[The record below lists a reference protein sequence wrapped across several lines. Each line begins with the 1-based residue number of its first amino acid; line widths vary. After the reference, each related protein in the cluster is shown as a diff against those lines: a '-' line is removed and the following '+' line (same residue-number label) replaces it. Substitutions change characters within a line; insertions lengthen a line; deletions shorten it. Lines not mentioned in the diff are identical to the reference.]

1 MRDGGQTV
9 AVNVLPLFLNSA
21 MGYLQSLDTSGVFVV
36 VSSPAQ
42 THEVSRAAD
51 GSCSLQTASGGK
63 FSMPRVSMIVWNNF
77 RNDARVLKEAET
89 LQAAGHEVT
98 VFALHT
104 PGETQRRE
112 TLGSGVR
119 VVRVMRSPLWTL
131 RQRLGMT
138 AKPENPTAPRGS
150 VAAPAKLAARSKL
163 RLAAG
168 IVTRGTTH
176 SALLAAVIASR
187 PDVVHA
193 HDFNT
198 LPTAWLASLI
208 SRSALVYD
216 AHEISTDREGYARER
231 KFIGWIEKRLMPRAD
246 ATITTTEARAQFF
259 ARAYKV
265 PRPIVLQNRPR
276 RQEWAHSTRIRDELG
291 LSEDWPIIIYQG
303 GVQPGRGLERL
314 ATAAASVPRAY
325 VVYVGSGKSE
335 PAVRQVVADLKLE
348 ERVKLIPK
356 VDLDQLSDYTR
367 SADIG
372 VQPIENTCL
381 NHYTTDSN
389 KLFEYVMA
397 GLPVVASDFR
407 RFARSSRPTN
417 SACWCRP
424 TTPRLWRPPCGG
436 W

>member
-1 MRDGGQTV
+1 
-9 AVNVLPLFLNSA
+9 
-21 MGYLQSLDTSGVFVV
+21 
-36 VSSPAQ
+36 
-42 THEVSRAAD
+42 
-51 GSCSLQTASGGK
+51 
-63 FSMPRVSMIVWNNF
+63 MIVWNNF

-89 LQAAGHEVT
+89 LQAAGHQVT

-112 TLGSGVR
+112 TLDSGVE
-119 VVRVMRSPLWTL
+119 VVRVMRSPFWTL
-131 RQRLGMT
+131 RQRLGLT
-138 AKPENPTAPRGS
+138 AKPAGDPAPS
-150 VAAPAKLAARSKL
+150 AASATSAKPASRSKL
-163 RLAAG
+163 RLVAG

-176 SALLAAVIASR
+176 SALLAALVASR

-198 LPTAWLASLI
+198 LPTAWLASVFA
-208 SRSALVYD
+208 RAALVYD

-231 KFIGWIEKRLMPRAD
+231 KFIGWIEKHLMPRAD
-246 ATITTTEARAQFF
+246 ATITTTDARAQFF

-265 PRPIVLQNRPR
+265 PRPMVLQNRPR
-276 RQEWAHSTRIRDELG
+276 RQEWAPSTRIRDELG
-291 LSEDWPIIIYQG
+291 LREDWPIIVYQG
-303 GVQPGRGLERL
+303 GIQSGRGLERL
-314 ATAAASVPRAY
+314 AAAAASVPGAY

-335 PAVRQVVADLKLE
+335 PAVRKVIAELKLE

-356 VDLDQLSDYTR
+356 VDLDQLPDYTR

-397 GLPVVASDFR
+397 GLPVVASDFPEIRKIVQTDSLGLLVPSDDTEALATALR
-407 RFARSSRPTN
+407 RMVEDRSLRETFAANARNATDRLNWEAQEHLLVEMYARLTGAVAIAQISDTDGGD
-417 SACWCRP
+417 AEAG
-424 TTPRLWRPPCGG
+424 PRALARADHP
-436 W
+436 

>member
-1 MRDGGQTV
+1 
-9 AVNVLPLFLNSA
+9 
-21 MGYLQSLDTSGVFVV
+21 
-36 VSSPAQ
+36 
-42 THEVSRAAD
+42 
-51 GSCSLQTASGGK
+51 
-63 FSMPRVSMIVWNNF
+63 MIVWNNF

-89 LQAAGHEVT
+89 LQAAGHQVT

-112 TLGSGVR
+112 TLSSGVK
-119 VVRVMRSPLWTL
+119 VVRVMRSPFWTL
-131 RQRLGMT
+131 RQRLGLT
-138 AKPENPTAPRGS
+138 AKPAGDPAPTMASTTSAKPGS
-150 VAAPAKLAARSKL
+150 RSKL

-176 SALLAAVIASR
+176 SALLAALVASR

-198 LPTAWLASLI
+198 LPTAWLASGFT
-208 SRSALVYD
+208 RAALVYD

-231 KFIGWIEKRLMPRAD
+231 KFIGWIEKHLMPRAD
-246 ATITTTEARAQFF
+246 ATITTTDARAQFF
-259 ARAYKV
+259 SRAYKV
-265 PRPIVLQNRPR
+265 PRPMVLQNRPR
-276 RQEWAHSTRIRDELG
+276 RQDWAPSTRIRDELG
-291 LSEDWPIIIYQG
+291 LREDWPIIVYQG
-303 GVQPGRGLERL
+303 GIQSGRGLERL
-314 ATAAASVPRAY
+314 AVAAASVAGAY

-335 PAVRQVVADLKLE
+335 RAVRKVIAELKLE

-356 VDLDQLSDYTR
+356 VDLDQLPDYTR

-397 GLPVVASDFR
+397 GLPVVASDFPEIR
-407 RFARSSRPTN
+407 KIVQGDKLGLLVRSDDTYALASALQRMVQDRSLRENCAANSRMAMKRLNWEAQEYLLVEMYDRLTGA
-417 SACWCRP
+417 SAVAKISGRDGIDVDKRHDDFTRVDHP
-424 TTPRLWRPPCGG
+424 
-436 W
+436 